1 MNMIRLSNFTFFLNQ
16 GMCACDCKPCAL
28 FGCFCDEFYRVWF
41 CDAPNIKFNTVA
53 GVLKDHLRLD
63 VTTISALHT
72 LCRKSQYNCVW
83 IFHLK

>member
-1 MNMIRLSNFTFFLNQ
+1 MIASPVLCLDVFVTSFIECGF
-16 GMCACDCKPCAL
+16 
-28 FGCFCDEFYRVWF
+28 V
-41 CDAPNIKFNTVA
+41 DARNIKFNTVA
-53 GVLKDHLRLD
+53 GVVKDHLRLD